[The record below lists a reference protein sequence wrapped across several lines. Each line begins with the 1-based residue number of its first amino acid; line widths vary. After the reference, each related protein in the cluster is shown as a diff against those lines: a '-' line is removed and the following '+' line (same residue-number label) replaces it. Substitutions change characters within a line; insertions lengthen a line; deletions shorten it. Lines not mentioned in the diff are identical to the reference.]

1 MSDQITIRAFFGDR
15 TRTFALTDPML
26 AELERLTDLGAG
38 ALFFQMANLGYPAHF
53 LREIIRLGLIGGGET
68 SPEEAAPLCMAYAT
82 NRPVME
88 LLTLAGAIMAARW
101 YGAEDATEEAAKA
114 GDLGASLRGAA

>member
-38 ALFFQMANLGYPAHF
+38 ALFYQMASLAYPTKF
-53 LREIIRLGLIGGGET
+53 LVEIIRLGLIGGGET
-68 SPEEAAPLCMAYAT
+68 SPEEAALLCGAYAT
-82 NRPVME
+82 NRPVAE
-88 LLTLAGAIMAARW
+88 LLTLAGAIMSARW
-101 YGAEDATEEAAKA
+101 FGVEDDSTEPAEANTTAHLKVAA
-114 GDLGASLRGAA
+114 

>member
-38 ALFFQMANLGYPAHF
+38 ALFYQMASLAYPTKF
-53 LREIIRLGLIGGGET
+53 LVEIIRLGLIGGAET
-68 SPEEAAPLCMAYAT
+68 SPEEAALLCGAYAT
-82 NRPVME
+82 NRPVAE
-88 LLTLAGAIMAARW
+88 LLTLAGAIMSARW
-101 YGAEDATEEAAKA
+101 FGVEDDSAEPAEADANAHLKVAA
-114 GDLGASLRGAA
+114 

>member
-38 ALFFQMANLGYPAHF
+38 ALFYQMASLAYPTKF
-53 LREIIRLGLIGGGET
+53 LVEIIRLGLIGGAET
-68 SPEEAAPLCMAYAT
+68 SPEEAALLCGAYAA
-82 NRPVME
+82 NRPVAE
-88 LLTLAGAIMAARW
+88 LLTLAGAIMSARW
-101 YGAEDATEEAAKA
+101 FGVEDDSTEPAEASVKAHLKVAA
-114 GDLGASLRGAA
+114 